1 MAPPKMTTA
10 PGAPIDPFSSP
21 RMLPVLLADYSW
33 VIVIYATLAF
43 CLAVLIDGHILPRF
57 DAEATR
63 RESTPRLALQVL
75 LQIALQGFVAVV
87 LSVFLK
93 RVPSPLHGVLGY
105 DTRSPAGEII
115 RNPAIISVVLFA
127 LSKSLQGRL
136 EILFGRFDTNAAGA

>member
-1 MAPPKMTTA
+1 MFVFIHVTTTCV
-10 PGAPIDPFSSP
+10 G
-21 RMLPVLLADYSW
+21 
-33 VIVIYATLAF
+33 
-43 CLAVLIDGHILPRF
+43 
-57 DAEATR
+57 
-63 RESTPRLALQVL
+63 LALQVL

-136 EILFGRFDTNAAGA
+136 EILFGRFDANAAAA